1 LLELFFMKEKILLIE
16 DEVELQQNLKEI
28 LEYKGFD
35 VFTADNGQ
43 DALIKIEN
51 QKIDVILCDIMMP
64 ILDGFQ
70 FLKIIRNQG
79 RFQQTPFIF
88 LSAKASEEDKAQGLL
103 EGSDD
108 YLTKPIS
115 ARILMDTIFEVL
127 EKKNQK
133 D

>member
-1 LLELFFMKEKILLIE
+1 MKETILLIE

-28 LEYKGFD
+28 LEYKGFS

-64 ILDGFQ
+64 IIDGFQ

-79 RFQQTPFIF
+79 RFQEIPFIF
-88 LSAKASEEDKAQGLL
+88 LSAKASEDDKSEGLL

-115 ARILMDTIFEVL
+115 ARILMDAIFEVL
-127 EKKNQK
+127 EKKNHK